1 MRIDG
6 VQGEFLSQ
14 EDIIELHDRLIDES
28 EFNDEK
34 GFIDVTGALFDSA
47 YNSMFAGFGP
57 YEKYP
62 EIEDKA
68 ARLCYAIITS
78 HCFKNANKRTGMM
91 SMLLT
96 LRLNNRKNVFDEEE
110 LFEMI
115 TGIGSGTKTLEEL
128 TEFIKTRQKTN

>member
-14 EDIIELHDRLIDES
+14 EDIIELHDHLIDES

-34 GFIDVTGALFDSA
+34 GFIDITGALFDSA

-96 LRLNNRKNVFDEEE
+96 LRLNNRKNIFDEEE

>member
-6 VQGEFLSQ
+6 VQGDFLSQ

-34 GFIDVTGALFDSA
+34 GFIDITGALFDSA

-96 LRLNNRKNVFDEEE
+96 LRLNNCKNIFDEEE
-110 LFEMI
+110 LFEMM

>member
-1 MRIDG
+1 MRFDG
-6 VQGEFLSQ
+6 IQGDFLSQ

-34 GFIDVTGALFDSA
+34 GFIDITGGLFDSA
-47 YNSMFAGFGP
+47 YNSMFTGFGP

>member
-6 VQGEFLSQ
+6 VQGDFLSQ

-34 GFIDVTGALFDSA
+34 GFIDITGALFDSA

-96 LRLNNRKNVFDEEE
+96 LRLNNHKNIFDEEE

>member
-6 VQGEFLSQ
+6 VQGDFLSQ

-34 GFIDVTGALFDSA
+34 GFIDITGALFDSA

-96 LRLNNRKNVFDEEE
+96 LRLNNRKNIFDEEE

>member
-96 LRLNNRKNVFDEEE
+96 LRLNDHKNVFDEEE

>member
-6 VQGEFLSQ
+6 VQGDFLSQ

-34 GFIDVTGALFDSA
+34 GFIDITGALFDSA

-91 SMLLT
+91 SMLLH
-96 LRLNNRKNVFDEEE
+96 
-110 LFEMI
+110 
-115 TGIGSGTKTLEEL
+115 
-128 TEFIKTRQKTN
+128 

>member
-96 LRLNNRKNVFDEEE
+96 LRLNNRKNIFDEEE

>member
-6 VQGEFLSQ
+6 VQGDFLSQ

-34 GFIDVTGALFDSA
+34 GFIDITGALFDSA

-62 EIEDKA
+62 EIEEKA

>member
-1 MRIDG
+1 MRFDG

-34 GFIDVTGALFDSA
+34 GFIDITGALFDSA

>member
-1 MRIDG
+1 MKIQNID
-6 VQGEFLSQ
+6 GEFLSE

-34 GFIDVTGALFDSA
+34 GFIDNTGALFDSA

-68 ARLCYAIITS
+68 ARLCYAIISS

-96 LRLNNRKNVFDEEE
+96 LRLNNRNSVFEEEE

-115 TGIGSGTKTLEEL
+115 TGIGSGKKTLDDL
-128 TEFIKTRQKTN
+128 TDFVKARQKTN

>member
-14 EDIIELHDRLIDES
+14 EDIIELHDCLIDES

-68 ARLCYAIITS
+68 ARLCYAIITN

-96 LRLNNRKNVFDEEE
+96 LRLNNRKNIFDEEE

-128 TEFIKTRQKTN
+128 TEFIKIRQKTN

>member
-96 LRLNNRKNVFDEEE
+96 LRLNNHKNIFDEEE

>member
-1 MRIDG
+1 MKIEG
-6 VQGEFLSQ
+6 TTGEFLSEQ
-14 EDIIELHDRLIDES
+14 DIIELHDRLIDES
-28 EFNDEK
+28 EFNDDK
-34 GFIDVTGALFDSA
+34 GFIDATGALFDSA

-78 HCFKNANKRTGMM
+78 HCFQNANKRTGMM
-91 SMLLT
+91 SMLIT
-96 LRLNNRKNVFDEEE
+96 LGMNKKNNVFDEEE

-115 TGIGSGTKTLEEL
+115 TGIGSGTKTLDDL

>member
-1 MRIDG
+1 MRIKG
-6 VQGEFLSQ
+6 IEGEFLT
-14 EDIIELHDRLIDES
+14 EENIIELHDRLIDES
-28 EFNDEK
+28 EFNDDK
-34 GFIDVTGALFDSA
+34 GFIDNTGALFDSA

-91 SMLLT
+91 AMLIT
-96 LRLNNRKNVFDEEE
+96 LKLNNKNSVFNEED

-115 TGIGSGTKTLEEL
+115 TGIGSGTRTLDDL
-128 TEFIKTRQKTN
+128 TEFIKTRQKRN